1 MSASTRDALK
11 ALEWDRWIAEA
22 TELARSEPGAAL
34 VRLLREPKTWA
45 RDLASAQY
53 LQDHT
58 EEASSLLTKTTLWST
73 LLDLLDPD
81 AWLTELSRG
90 SVLELAA
97 LRELRAWLVAIET
110 WTQLSNEE
118 IPGPGVQSMLCA
130 LMDPTLPL
138 RVLSRVL
145 TPEGELS
152 ERASP
157 ELARLYSEVRT
168 QKGAIAHTLDQVLQ
182 KLHSEGVLQEKFS
195 DVRDG
200 RSVIP
205 LKANAQGRIP
215 GSVHSISA
223 SAQTVYFE
231 PAELQPLNQR
241 LLELQSA
248 LQMEIYRIL
257 RETSHQIAPFASEL
271 RASVAL
277 LAEWDALQARA
288 RLAQKYSGRKIT
300 LSEGREFRLKQ
311 TAHPLLFWTMDSA
324 RIIRNDLDLT
334 PPLRALMLTGPNTG
348 GKTVLLKTVGLAAAC
363 ARTGFPFP
371 GSEKLEV
378 PFFDQIFTDL
388 GDAQSI
394 EQHLSSF
401 SGHIR
406 KFQEILSGLT
416 SQSLILLDELNSAT
430 DPEEGAALCRAFL
443 EEILVQDEALLIA
456 TTHDPQLKLLAQT
469 DPRIVNCGMEF
480 DETSKVPTY
489 RIVLGAA
496 GRSRAL
502 EIAESLGFP
511 ARVLERARSY
521 VSERHREF
529 ERLLSQFESSVRGV
543 TELKQEAQNARNDA
557 EKLKAEYEAKVKRS
571 SAELLEDA
579 RFELKKILARA
590 RDEVR
595 DTIAALRSHSSTKTA
610 IQTQAAVQ
618 DLFKAA
624 TSKLESTIA
633 EKTGLRPSEE
643 KALDPSLSV
652 GQVVR
657 VGKWKS
663 LGTVLELSGT
673 HAQVALHQGRSS
685 TPSGL
690 RIEVELTELES
701 LAEEEAPKKP
711 AKRSNVQFK
720 DLGARSETLPHQ
732 IDLRGKRF
740 EEALSELE
748 NYLDRAYRNGKM
760 QVTVVHGLGTGAIRE
775 GTRKLLATLPYVRSY
790 RDGGVGQGG
799 SGATVVDFDPV

>member
-1 MSASTRDALK
+1 MSTATREALK
-11 ALEWDRWIAEA
+11 ALEWDRWIEQTA
-22 TELARSEPGAAL
+22 ELARSEPGAA
-34 VRLLREPKTWA
+34 RIAHLREPSGWA
-45 RDLASAQY
+45 RDLASAQL
-53 LQDHT
+53 LQNQT
-58 EEASSLLTKTTLWST
+58 AEAALLLVKATLWSP
-73 LLDLLDPD
+73 LQDLADPD
-81 AWLTELSRG
+81 AWLEELGRG
-90 SVLELAA
+90 SVLELLA
-97 LRELRAWLVAIET
+97 LRELRAWLIAVET
-110 WTQLSNEE
+110 WTQLPREE
-118 IPGPGVQSMLCA
+118 VPGPGVEKMIRA
-130 LMDPTLPL
+130 LMDPTQPL

-157 ELARLYSEVRT
+157 ELARLYSEVRA
-168 QKGAIAHTLDQVLQ
+168 QKSTIAHTLDQVLQ
-182 KLHSEGVLQEKFS
+182 KLHGEGVLQEKFS

-257 RETSHQIAPFASEL
+257 RETSLQIAPFAPDL
-271 RASVAL
+271 RASVML
-277 LAEWDALQARA
+277 LAEWDAYQARA

-300 LSEGREFRLKQ
+300 LSVGREFRLKQ
-311 TAHPLLFWTMDSA
+311 TAHPLLFWAMDST

-371 GSEKLEV
+371 GSEKLEI

-394 EQHLSSF
+394 ERHLSSF

-406 KFQEILSGLT
+406 KFQEILGELT
-416 SQSLILLDELNSAT
+416 AQSLILLDELNSAT

-480 DETSKVPTY
+480 DESSKIPTY

-521 VSERHREF
+521 VSDRHREF
-529 ERLLSQFESSVRGV
+529 ERLLSQFEESVRGV
-543 TELKQEAQNARNDA
+543 TELKQEALNARNDA
-557 EKLKAEYEAKVKRS
+557 EKLKTEYEAKVKRS

-595 DTIAALRSHSSTKTA
+595 ETIAALRTQSTTKAA
-610 IQTQAAVQ
+610 IETQGAVQ
-618 DLFKAA
+618 DLFRDA
-624 TSKLESTIA
+624 TAKLEASIA
-633 EKTGLRPSEE
+633 EKTGLRPSVERV
-643 KALDPSLSV
+643 ADPSLAV

-663 LGTVLELSGT
+663 LGTVLEISGE
-673 HAQVALHQGRSS
+673 HAQVALHQGRSAS
-685 TPSGL
+685 PSSL
-690 RIEVELTELES
+690 RVQVELTELEA
-701 LAEEEAPKKP
+701 LAEGDAPKKT
-711 AKRSNVQFK
+711 AKKSNVQFK
-720 DLGARSETLPHQ
+720 DLGARSESVPHQ

-775 GTRKLLATLPYVRSY
+775 GTRKLLATLPYVKSY
-790 RDGGVGQGG
+790 RDGGAGQGG

>member
-1 MSASTRDALK
+1 MSTATREALK
-11 ALEWDRWIAEA
+11 ALEWDRWIEQTA
-22 TELARSEPGAAL
+22 ELARSEPGAARI
-34 VRLLREPKTWA
+34 VLLRDPSLWA
-45 RDLASAQY
+45 RDLAHAQV
-53 LQDHT
+53 LQNQT
-58 EEASSLLTKTTLWST
+58 AEAALLLVKTTLWSP
-73 LLDLLDPD
+73 LQDLVDPD
-81 AWLTELSRG
+81 VWLEELGRG
-90 SVLELAA
+90 SVLELLA
-97 LRELRAWLVAIET
+97 LRELRAWLIAVET
-110 WTQLSNEE
+110 WAQLPREE
-118 IPGPGVQSMLCA
+118 IPGPGVEKMVRA
-130 LMDPTLPL
+130 LMDPTPPL

-157 ELARLYSEVRT
+157 ELARLYSEVRA

-241 LLELQSA
+241 LLELQSQ

-257 RETSHQIAPFASEL
+257 RETSKQIAPHAGDL
-271 RASVAL
+271 RSSVAL
-277 LAEWDALQARA
+277 LAEWDAYQARA

-300 LSEGREFRLKQ
+300 LSPGREFRLKQ
-311 TAHPLLFWTMDSA
+311 TAHPLLFWAMEPT

-371 GSEKLEV
+371 GSERIEV
-378 PFFDQIFTDL
+378 PFFAEIFTDL

-394 EQHLSSF
+394 ERHLSSF

-406 KFQEILSGLT
+406 KFQEILSELT
-416 SQSLILLDELNSAT
+416 AQSLILLDELNSAT

-443 EEILVQDEALLIA
+443 EEILAQDEALLIA

-469 DPRIVNCGMEF
+469 DSRIVNCGMEF
-480 DETSKVPTY
+480 DESSKTPTY

-511 ARVLERARSY
+511 ARVLDRARAY
-521 VSERHREF
+521 VSDRHRAF
-529 ERLLSQFESSVRGV
+529 EKLLAQFEESVRGV
-543 TELKQEAQNARNDA
+543 TELKQAALNAQNDA
-557 EKLKAEYEAKVKRS
+557 ERLKAEYEAKVKRS
-571 SAELLEDA
+571 STELLEDA

-595 DTIAALRSHSSTKTA
+595 ETISSLRSQATTKAA
-610 IQTQAAVQ
+610 IETQGAVQ
-618 DLFKAA
+618 DLFREA
-624 TSKLESTIA
+624 TAKLETSIA
-633 EKTGLRPSEE
+633 EKTGLKPTEE
-643 KALDPSLSV
+643 RHADPSIGP

-657 VGKWKS
+657 VPRWKS
-663 LGTVLELSGT
+663 LGTVLEVGAT
-673 HAQVALHQGRSS
+673 HAKVALHQGRSP
-685 TPSGL
+685 TPSGM
-690 RIEVELTELES
+690 RVDIELTELEALS
-701 LAEEEAPKKP
+701 DAETPKKP
-711 AKRSNVQFK
+711 KKSNVQFK
-720 DLGARSETLPHQ
+720 DLGARTESVAHQ

-775 GTRKLLATLPYVRSY
+775 GTRKLLSTLPYVKSY
-790 RDGGVGQGG
+790 RDGGAGQGG